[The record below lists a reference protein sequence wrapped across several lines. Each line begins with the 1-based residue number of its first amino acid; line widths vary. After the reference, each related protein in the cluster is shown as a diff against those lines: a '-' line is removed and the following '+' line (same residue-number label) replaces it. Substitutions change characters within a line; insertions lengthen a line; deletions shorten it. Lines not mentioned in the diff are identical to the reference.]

1 MKKKKI
7 GIFRL
12 PEHIELSQ
20 NHKKVRWILAG
31 VFFVVGAVALGF
43 GLHAVF
49 SVGQGWQT
57 ISPSATELHCGNS
70 FVFQYDV
77 GAGEEPAAV
86 EFRNL
91 TNVYSQAV
99 MDAYAIFES
108 VEAEEGNF
116 ANLNA
121 HPNET
126 VAVDKGL
133 YEALQ
138 KFDKYNSRALYLAPV
153 YAEYARVFACDNEVT
168 AAKQD
173 PAQNPE
179 VQAYIDLVMSYVK
192 DAEQIDLQLLP
203 ENQVKLQVSEEYLAF
218 AKKNGIQN
226 LLDFGWMKN
235 AFIAD
240 YLAERLISA
249 GYTNGIITS
258 VDGFTRNMDTR
269 KTDYSLNLADRYGDT
284 IYQPGVLQYTGGR
297 SFVFLR
303 NYPLSGSDRD
313 SFFAF
318 ESGRI
323 VSDRLNPENGKD
335 EASTD
340 NLLAWSEDLSCSEIL
355 LQIYPLYVAEDVS
368 RDALNELALQKLYTL
383 WFEDLQMYCTDTN
396 TNIQLQTDLNV
407 AYQKAQ

>member
-1 MKKKKI
+1 MKEKKI

-12 PEHIELSQ
+12 PEHIEISQ
-20 NHKKVRWILAG
+20 NHKKLRWILAG

-57 ISPSATELHCGNS
+57 VSPSTAEMHCGAS

-77 GAGEEPAAV
+77 GAGDEPAAA

-99 MDAYAIFES
+99 ADAYAVFES
-108 VEAEEGNF
+108 VDAEEGNL
-116 ANLNA
+116 AYLNA

-126 VAVDKGL
+126 VTVDKGL
-133 YEALQ
+133 YEALRL
-138 KFDKYNSRALYLAPV
+138 FDEYNSRALYLAPV
-153 YAEYARVFACDNEVT
+153 YAEYARVFACDNEVA

-203 ENQVKLQVSEEYLAF
+203 DNQVNLQVSEEYLDF
-218 AKKNGIQN
+218 AKKNGIEN

-240 YLAERLISA
+240 FLAERLISV

-258 VDGFTRNMDTR
+258 VDGFTRNLDKR

-313 SFFAF
+313 NFFTF

-323 VSDRLNPENGKD
+323 VSDRLNPETGKD
-335 EASTD
+335 EAATD
-340 NLLAWSEDLSCSEIL
+340 NMLSWSENLSCGEIL
-355 LQIYPLYVAEDVS
+355 LQVYPLYTTENLS
-368 RDALNELALQKLYTL
+368 QDALNELAQQKLYAL
-383 WFEDLQMYCTDTN
+383 WFEDLQLHCTDASA
-396 TNIQLQTDLNV
+396 NIQLHKDLDV
-407 AYQKAQ
+407 AYEKAQ

>member
-1 MKKKKI
+1 MKKKKSS
-7 GIFRL
+7 IFRL

-20 NHKKVRWILAG
+20 NHKKLRWILAI
-31 VFFVVGAVALGF
+31 VFFLVGAVALGF

-57 ISPSATELHCGNS
+57 ISPSATELHCGQS

-77 GAGEEPAAV
+77 GAGEEPAAA

-99 MDAYAIFES
+99 VDAYTVFES
-108 VEAEEGNF
+108 VEGEEGNL
-116 ANLNA
+116 AYLNA

-126 VAVDKGL
+126 VTVDKGL
-133 YEALQ
+133 YKALEML
-138 KFDKYNSRALYLAPV
+138 DKYNSRALYLAPV

-168 AAKQD
+168 AAKLD

-179 VQAYIDLVMSYVK
+179 VQAYIDLVMTYVK
-192 DAEQIDLQLLP
+192 DAEQIDLQLLSD
-203 ENQVKLQVSEEYLAF
+203 NQVKLQVNEEYLAF
-218 AKKNGIQN
+218 AEKNGIEN

-240 YLAERLISA
+240 YLADRLISA
-249 GYTNGIITS
+249 GYTCGIIAS

-269 KTDYSLNLADRYGDT
+269 QTAYSLNLADRYGDT

-297 SFVFLR
+297 SLVFLR
-303 NYPLSGSDRD
+303 NYPLSGSDR
-313 SFFAF
+313 SNFFAF

-323 VSDRLNPENGKD
+323 VSDRLNPETGKD
-335 EASTD
+335 ESATD
-340 NLLAWSEDLSCSEIL
+340 NLLAWSKDLPCSEIL
-355 LQIYPLYVAEDVS
+355 LQVYPLYATQVLSE
-368 RDALNELALQKLYTL
+368 DALNELAEQKLYTL
-383 WFEDLQMYCTDTN
+383 WFEDSQLHCTDASAD
-396 TNIQLQTDLNV
+396 IQLQTDMDV
-407 AYQKAQ
+407 AYEKAQ